1 MDQRE
6 KGGLSKL
13 EIEAAGT
20 SCSSRLILAERDE
33 FGM

>member
-13 EIEAAGT
+13 EIEVAST
-20 SCSSRLILAERDE
+20 SSRLILAERDE